1 MAKINNADI
10 IKNITDELR
19 IDTVIE
25 AAPTDL
31 AKSVVPVFVAN
42 NSQKVEEFHDY
53 ENETQIV
60 RSATILS
67 SAQITQ
73 TLFTTA
79 NSDTEDFFLVGCH
92 VSKGQ
97 NSTHTGQEVSISVV
111 IDGNIRKIILLH
123 GLNGLNESVAG
134 LSTTFPRPIRV
145 DKNTA
150 ITLDITNNSSTARA
164 GGGIYG
170 FIRPKVAANK

>member
-10 IKNITDELR
+10 TKNITDELR

-31 AKSVVPVFVAN
+31 GKTVVPTFVVN
-42 NSQKVEEFHDY
+42 NVQKVSETYDY
-53 ENETQIV
+53 VNETQIV
-60 RSATILS
+60 RSATILANS
-67 SAQITQ
+67 EITQ

-79 NSDTEDFFLVGCH
+79 NLDNEDFFLVGCH
-92 VSKGQ
+92 LSKGQ
-97 NSTHTGQEVSISVV
+97 NSSYTGQEVSISVD
-111 IDGNIRKIILLH
+111 IDGTTQKVLLLH

-134 LSTTFPRPIRV
+134 LSTTFPRPIKV
-145 DKNTA
+145 DRNTA
-150 ITLDITNNSSTARA
+150 ITLDVTNNSSTMRA

-170 FIRPKVAANK
+170 FVKSRVPANK